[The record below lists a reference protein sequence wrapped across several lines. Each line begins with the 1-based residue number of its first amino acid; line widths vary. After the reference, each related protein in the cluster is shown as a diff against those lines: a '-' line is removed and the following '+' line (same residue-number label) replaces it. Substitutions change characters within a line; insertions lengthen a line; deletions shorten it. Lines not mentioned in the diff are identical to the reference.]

1 MQFDFTAKSERD
13 TDQLGAALAEVLPAN
28 TTLALI
34 GTLGAGKTRLVQALA
49 AACGTPR
56 ETVVSPT
63 FVLCQE
69 YRGRR
74 DLFHFDT
81 YRLRDEDEFLQLG
94 PEEYF
99 AAGGITVV
107 EWADRVIDS
116 LPRERLEV
124 RIEVTGETSRSFCL
138 MAVGEPLERAV
149 ETLRRQFEN
158 PVR

>member
-1 MQFDFTAKSERD
+1 M
-13 TDQLGAALAEVLPAN
+13 
-28 TTLALI
+28 
-34 GTLGAGKTRLVQALA
+34 
-49 AACGTPR
+49 
-56 ETVVSPT
+56 
-63 FVLCQE
+63 LCQE

-107 EWADRVIDS
+107 EWADRVLDC

-124 RIEVTGETSRSFCL
+124 RIEVTGETIRTFRFT
-138 MAVGEPLERAV
+138 AVGQPLVQAL
-149 ETLRRQFEN
+149 ETLRRQLEKT
-158 PVR
+158 VR